1 MSKKSADRDS
11 LKRISRRDLIK
22 LAATASVLAGCRA
35 LEKVITPTVA
45 PSASAPPTP
54 APTHTPTT
62 PPSATPTVAA
72 SVTPTAAPSAT
83 PTAAPSATP
92 TAPPTASGVVVR
104 ARHAGVWD
112 GDALAPEALR
122 HMLDASVTA
131 LTGLDDAGQA
141 WASLFAPSERIAIKV
156 NTIRSSNYWTHAPL
170 VMAVTERLQA
180 AGVPPEQ
187 IIIFDRSSS
196 ELERAGY
203 SINQDQ
209 PGVRCYGTDGG
220 YTKDFKLIDHA
231 IGLSDILLGCDALIN
246 MPVLKHHDLSGL
258 TFAMKNHFGTFDR
271 PEVFHRPLTGQAIAE
286 LNAMPPIQDRA
297 RLVIGDALTVCPLSR
312 GGWYEAVTAD
322 AILMSLDPVAHD
334 AVGLQMLC
342 EVMTSEGHDPAGA
355 VDLAN
360 QWLAR
365 SVKLGLGI
373 RDPDKI
379 ELKELTLG

>member
-1 MSKKSADRDS
+1 
-11 LKRISRRDLIK
+11 
-22 LAATASVLAGCRA
+22 
-35 LEKVITPTVA
+35 
-45 PSASAPPTP
+45 
-54 APTHTPTT
+54 
-62 PPSATPTVAA
+62 
-72 SVTPTAAPSAT
+72 
-83 PTAAPSATP
+83 
-92 TAPPTASGVVVR
+92 VVVR
-104 ARHAGVWD
+104 ARHAGVWA

-156 NTIRSSNYWTHAPL
+156 NTIGSSRYWTHVPL
-170 VMAVTERLQA
+170 VVAVTEQLRA
-180 AGVPPEQ
+180 AGIPPEQ
-187 IIIFDRSSS
+187 IIIFDRHSR

-203 SINQDQ
+203 AINQDQ

-246 MPVLKHHDLSGL
+246 MPVLKHHDVSGL
-258 TFAMKNHFGTFDR
+258 TFAMKNHYGTFDR
-271 PEVFHRPLTGQAIAE
+271 PEAFHQPWIGQAIAE
-286 LNAMPPIQDRA
+286 LNALPPIRDRA

-312 GGWYEAVTAD
+312 GGWYDAVTGD

-342 EVMTSEGHDPAGA
+342 EVMTAEGHDPAGA
-355 VDLAN
+355 TDLAR